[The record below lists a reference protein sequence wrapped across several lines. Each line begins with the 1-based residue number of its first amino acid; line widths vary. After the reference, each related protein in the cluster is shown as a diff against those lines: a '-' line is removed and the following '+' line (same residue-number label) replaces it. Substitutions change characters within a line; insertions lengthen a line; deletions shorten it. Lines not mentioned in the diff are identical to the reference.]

1 MSFDKKNVF
10 EKLRSV
16 KKSIR
21 LAVWCPAIALALG
34 TAGCSTK
41 SDYDLIQGAWRIEG
55 KDERCVFAV
64 ETMSMESRDGDKKT
78 SLYRLDPSK
87 TPKAIDIIHQEG
99 SERGST
105 ILGIYSIEGDTLR
118 FCWASSVT
126 AGRPTAFKEM
136 SGADLAVMKREKR

>member
-64 ETMSMESRDGDKKT
+64 ETMSMESRDAR
-78 SLYRLDPSK
+78 YWVFIPSK
-87 TPKAIDIIHQEG
+87 EIPSD
-99 SERGST
+99 S
-105 ILGIYSIEGDTLR
+105 
-118 FCWASSVT
+118 
-126 AGRPTAFKEM
+126 AGPVR
-136 SGADLAVMKREKR
+136 